1 VEKERITPMA
11 YSPLTLLAYA
21 ITAFL
26 AYWAWH
32 DHQYRLGRKKHP
44 FFSRGGQR
52 RARVSRPQVNHGDFE
67 RGVAEISRYTH
78 NRDVAQRLLHSTRQ
92 ANRGRSL
99 DWCAEKT
106 IEDIIRDRR

>member
-1 VEKERITPMA
+1 MA

-52 RARVSRPQVNHGDFE
+52 RRRVSRPQVNHGEFE

-78 NRDVAQRLLHSTRQ
+78 NREVAERLLHSTTKKHQ
-92 ANRGRSL
+92 GRSVA
-99 DWCAEKT
+99 WCAEKT
-106 IEDIIRDRR
+106 IDDLIKDRR

>member
-1 VEKERITPMA
+1 MA

-32 DHQYRLGRKKHP
+32 DQQYRLGLKKHP

-52 RARVSRPQVNHGDFE
+52 RAKPRVRRPSANSGAVD
-67 RGVAEISRYTH
+67 RAIAEISRYTH
-78 NRDVAQRLLHSTRQ
+78 NREVAARLLHSTRK
-92 ANRGRSL
+92 ANMGRSL

-106 IEDIIRDRR
+106 IEDIVRDRR

>member
-1 VEKERITPMA
+1 MA

-32 DHQYRLGRKKHP
+32 DQQYRLGLKKHP
-44 FFSRGGQR
+44 FFSRGGQPR
-52 RARVSRPQVNHGDFE
+52 RRVSRPQVNHGDFE

-78 NRDVAQRLLHSTRQ
+78 NREVAERLLHSTTKVHQ
-92 ANRGRSL
+92 GRSVA
-99 DWCAEKT
+99 WCTEKT
-106 IEDIIRDRR
+106 IEDIVRDRR

>member
-1 VEKERITPMA
+1 MA

-32 DHQYRLGRKKHP
+32 DQQYRLGRKKHP

-52 RARVSRPQVNHGDFE
+52 RARVKRPPVTNVEFE
-67 RGVAEISRYTH
+67 KCVAEISRYTH
-78 NRDVAQRLLHSTRQ
+78 NRDVAERLLNSTTKKHQ
-92 ANRGRSL
+92 GRSVA
-99 DWCAEKT
+99 WCAEKT
-106 IEDIIRDRR
+106 IDDLIKDRR